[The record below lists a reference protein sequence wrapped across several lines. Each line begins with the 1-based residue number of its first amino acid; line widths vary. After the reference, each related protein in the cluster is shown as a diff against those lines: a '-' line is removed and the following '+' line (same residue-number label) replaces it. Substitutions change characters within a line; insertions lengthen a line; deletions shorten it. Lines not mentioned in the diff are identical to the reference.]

1 MLLQVFE
8 KARKSMQKATS
19 KVVLFGPRSVRG
31 RPRVDCDTFPVDFGR
46 CQKLCV
52 FWYCVGAVKNR
63 LKLVVAVPG
72 RPPERIGAPV
82 QVFRRPRPGAIIKE
96 TGVTNQMVRDLP
108 RQWAGGL
115 ANF

>member
-8 KARKSMQKATS
+8 KAGKSMQTGSS
-19 KVVLFGPRSVRG
+19 KVVFFEPRSVQG
-31 RPRVDCDTFPVDFGR
+31 RPRLDCDHFLVDFGR
-46 CQKLCV
+46 CRKLCV
-52 FWYCVGAVKNR
+52 FWYRVGAVKNR
-63 LKLVVAVPG
+63 LILVVAVPG
-72 RPPERIGAPV
+72 RPPERIDAPV

-108 RQWAGGL
+108 RQWAGGP